1 MNEIQRP
8 KSCIGSLTPQLEGA
22 ACSASHPERTQP
34 DPNSK
39 TQKGGKNHE

>member
-8 KSCIGSLTPQLEGA
+8 NSCIGSLTPQLEGA
-22 ACSASHPERTQP
+22 ARSVSHPERIQP
-34 DPNSK
+34 ETNSK